1 MKRYRVLFNP
11 LAGGG
16 TGRKTAMHLLELL
29 PDCELRFYDLTEIGS
44 LPSFLAK
51 ADPKDAILIAGG
63 DGTLSRFANSFASL
77 PLRQDIY
84 YYATGTHND
93 FWRDIGRQPGDP
105 PVRVN
110 RYLSGLPTVLCDGE
124 TRRFLNGVACGTCIP
139 GDLTHTHPTT
149 VTLTV
154 DGTPQAFRQV
164 WFAAVTYGK
173 YCCGLAASPEQDRL
187 GAARLTVTVLHDT
200 GRFGASRILRALR
213 AGRAVRDPAHLTVL
227 TGRSIA
233 LTCAAEHA
241 TPGIFCDSEP
251 FRPQKSGNFKKALD
265 ISAICGIL

>member
-11 LAGGG
+11 LAGNG

-29 PDCELRFYDLTEIGS
+29 PDCELRFCDLTEIDS
-44 LPSFLAK
+44 VSSFLAK
-51 ADPKDAILIAGG
+51 ADPKDAILVAGG

-105 PVRVN
+105 PVRIN

-124 TRRFLNGVACGTCIP
+124 TRRFLNGVACGT
-139 GDLTHTHPTT
+139 GDLTHAHPTT

-154 DGTPQAFRQV
+154 DGAPHIFRRV

-173 YCCGLAASPEQDRL
+173 YCGGLAASPEQDRL
-187 GAARLTVTVLHDT
+187 GAACLTVTVLHDT

-213 AGRAVRDPAHLTVL
+213 AGRAVKDPAHLTVL

-233 LTCAAEHA
+233 MTCAAEHA
-241 TPGIFCDSEP
+241 APGIFCDSEP
-251 FRPQKSGNFKKALD
+251 FRPQKSGNSRKVPE
-265 ISAICGIL
+265 ISAICDIR

>member
-16 TGRKTAMHLLELL
+16 TGRRTAMHLLELL
-29 PDCELRFYDLTEIGS
+29 PDCELRFCDLTEIDS
-44 LPSFLAK
+44 IPSFLAK

-63 DGTLSRFANSFASL
+63 DGTLSRFANSVAAL
-77 PLRQDIY
+77 PPHQDIY

-110 RYLSGLPTVLCDGE
+110 RYLAGLPTVRCDGE
-124 TRRFLNGVACGTCIP
+124 ERRFLNGVVCGTGAP
-139 GDLTHTHPTT
+139 GDLTHAHPAS
-149 VTLTV
+149 VTLTA
-154 DGTPQAFRQV
+154 DGAPHAFRQV

-173 YCCGLAASPEQDRL
+173 YCSGLAAAPEQDRL
-187 GAARLTVTVLHDT
+187 RAGQLTVTVLHGT
-200 GRFGASRILRALR
+200 GRFAASRILRALR
-213 AGRAVRDPAHLTVL
+213 AGRWVRDPAHLTVL
-227 TGRSIA
+227 TGKSIT
-233 LTCAAEHA
+233 LSCAAEHG
-241 TPGIFCDSEP
+241 TSGVFCDSDP
-251 FRPQKSGNFKKALD
+251 IRQKKSGNFKKALD